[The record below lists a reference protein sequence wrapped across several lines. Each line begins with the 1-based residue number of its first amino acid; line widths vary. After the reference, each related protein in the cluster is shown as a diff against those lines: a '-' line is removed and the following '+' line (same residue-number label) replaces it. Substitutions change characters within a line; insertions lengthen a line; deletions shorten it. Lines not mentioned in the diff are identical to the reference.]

1 MTSALNDSS
10 QCDLV
15 WFAARLACGLIIGLI
30 SDDAARAAEAPRP
43 PNVLFIMSDDHA
55 AQAIGSYGSK
65 INTTPQ
71 IDRIAAHGMRF
82 ANCFVTN
89 SICTPSRAAILT
101 GKYAH
106 KNGVKNFDPLDQRQP
121 TLPRLL
127 HDAGYY
133 TAVVGKWHLMTDPA
147 GFDSWTILPGQGKY
161 HDPEFLVPGGGRKQL
176 RGYVTDLITDQA
188 IAVVEGR
195 PRDRPFFLLCHHKAP
210 HDEWEYDGK
219 HARLYQDAAI
229 PQPATLFDAGEGR
242 ARALR
247 LTEQKIGLQ
256 HTEFAAETGHLS
268 GRARTEAQYQRFIK
282 AYLRCVAA
290 VDDNVGR
297 LLDYLDRAGLAGET
311 IVIYTSDQG
320 CFLGEHGL
328 YDKRFMYEEALRMP
342 LLVRWP
348 GKVASGTVSNDI
360 VLNVD
365 FAPTLLD
372 CAGVAIPAA
381 MQGRSFRP
389 LLEGNRPHDWRTAM
403 YYRYYFS
410 HFNTEPHYGVRTL
423 RWKLIHYNRLG
434 EWELFDLKSDPSEL
448 HNLYPDAA
456 YAAQV
461 NELKATLARLRADL
475 GDGEE

>member
-1 MTSALNDSS
+1 M
-10 QCDLV
+10 
-15 WFAARLACGLIIGLI
+15 IGLI
-30 SDDAARAAEAPRP
+30 SSDHAQAAVAPSRP
-43 PNVLFIMSDDHA
+43 NILLIMSDDHA

-65 INTTPQ
+65 INATPQ
-71 IDRIAAHGMRF
+71 IDRIATQGMRF

-101 GKYAH
+101 GTYAH
-106 KNGVKNFDPLDQRQP
+106 RNGVKNFDPLDQRQP

-127 HDAGYY
+127 QDAGYY

-147 GFDSWTILPGQGKY
+147 GFDSWSVLPGQGKY
-161 HDPEFLVPGGGRKQL
+161 HDPEFLEPGGGRTHPT
-176 RGYVTDLITDQA
+176 GYVTDLITDKA
-188 IAVVEGR
+188 LAVLEGR

-210 HDEWEYDGK
+210 HDEWEYDEK
-219 HARLYQDAAI
+219 HAKLYRDETI
-229 PQPATLFDAGEGR
+229 PEPATLFDAGEGR
-242 ARALR
+242 ASALR
-247 LTEQKIGLQ
+247 LTQQKIGLQ
-256 HTEFAAETGHLS
+256 HTEFAAETGHKS
-268 GRARTEAQYQRFIK
+268 GKARTQAQYQRFIK

-297 LLDYLDRAGLAGET
+297 LLDYLDRTGLAGET

-328 YDKRFMYEEALRMP
+328 YDKRFMYEESLRMP

-348 GKVASGTVSNDI
+348 GKVAAGGVNKDI

-365 FAPTLLD
+365 FAPTLLE

-381 MQGRSFRP
+381 MQGQSFRP
-389 LLEGNRPHDWRTAM
+389 LLEGNRPSDWRTAM

-423 RWKLIHYNRLG
+423 EWKLIHYNRLG

-448 HNLYPDAA
+448 HNLYEDPAHAGRIGD
-456 YAAQV
+456 
-461 NELKATLARLRADL
+461 LKATLGRLRAEL